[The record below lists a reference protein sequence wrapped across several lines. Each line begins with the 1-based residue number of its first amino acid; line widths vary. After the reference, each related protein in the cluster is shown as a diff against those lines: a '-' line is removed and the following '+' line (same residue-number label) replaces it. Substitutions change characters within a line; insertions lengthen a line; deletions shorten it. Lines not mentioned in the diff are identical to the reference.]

1 MISSKRHNNTVP
13 ENVSSFQHSLDA
25 TQKLHLSR
33 PGLPVS
39 TRLAP
44 RAPRVSRSRL
54 RVVGGRCTASAGING
69 SAGSGSLRSDGG
81 RRSDRCSRSDRGS
94 RSSRVG
100 RSTANA
106 RSRGAERSEE
116 LPSRLRCKRV
126 VSAERSADVATV
138 PCDER
143 HGLGATLEIGADGFA
158 AAGGGLANLLGL
170 AAVVGNE
177 SIGKFDA
184 TADGQ
189 HVVANTVNAEVG
201 DRVLA
206 TLAATDQTTSN
217 RRDGAELASAR
228 AGNGVGHAA
237 TIGEAGGEARG
248 LVDTE
253 GAFDLLDDGV
263 DEGDVGTA
271 TVGPAV
277 VDTVRGDEDGGA
289 LGESIKSV
297 PGSDAV
303 AVDYIVHGTTE
314 PVEAEDQTVR
324 VAQVVV
330 LRDLQG
336 VLATINGLDA

>member
-1 MISSKRHNNTVP
+1 MP
-13 ENVSSFQHSLDA
+13 
-25 TQKLHLSR
+25 
-33 PGLPVS
+33 

-44 RAPRVSRSRL
+44 RAPRVSRRRL
-54 RVVGGRCTASAGING
+54 SVVRDRCTASAGVNG
-69 SAGSGSLRSDGG
+69 SAGSGSLRSDRG
-81 RRSDRCSRSDRGS
+81 RRSDRCSG
-94 RSSRVG
+94 SSRVG
-100 RSTANA
+100 RSTASA

-116 LPSRLRCKRV
+116 LPGSLRCKRV
-126 VSAERSADVATV
+126 VGAERSADVATV

-143 HGLGATLEIGADGFA
+143 HGLGAALEVGADGFA
-158 AAGGGLANLLGL
+158 AAGGRLANLLGL

-177 SIGKFDA
+177 SVGKFDA
-184 TADGQ
+184 AADGQ
-189 HVVANTVNAEVG
+189 HVVADAVNAEVG

-206 TLAATDQTTSN
+206 TLAATDQTTSD

-248 LVDTE
+248 LVDAE

-263 DEGDVGTA
+263 DEGDVGTT

-289 LGESIKSV
+289 LGESIESV
-297 PGSDAV
+297 PGSNAV

-324 VAQVVV
+324 VARVVV
-330 LRDLQG
+330 LGDLQG